1 MNFALI
7 LFVLLLVSFVAW
19 LIDVF
24 VLARQR
30 EAAAGKAL
38 ADFDARNASRPG
50 VAPETLAAERA
61 ALREN
66 LTRRPWY
73 MEYTASFFPVILLV
87 FVLRSFLF
95 EPFRI
100 PSGSML
106 PTLEIG
112 DLILVNKFDYG
123 IRLPVINKKVIPIG
137 DPKRGDVVVFRYPF
151 PPQPD
156 YIKRVVGLP
165 GDRIEYT
172 NGKQLTINGVPVP
185 VAPRERYLDESR
197 LQSYV
202 QFNEKLGDKEHRIIQ
217 AEGPGVLGRQLQHTH
232 PSACEYRENEFR
244 VVYSVVCTVPPGH
257 YFVMGDNRDNSEDS
271 RYWGFVPDENIV
283 GRAFFVWLTLKG
295 WVPSFER
302 VGRFD

>member
-7 LFVLLLVSFVAW
+7 LFLLLVVSFIAW

-24 VLARQR
+24 WLGKQR
-30 EAAAGKAL
+30 AL
-38 ADFDARNASRPG
+38 AADKAVAQFDARNANRAGTS
-50 VAPETLAAERA
+50 AEALARERA

-66 LTRRPWY
+66 ATRRPWY

-112 DLILVNKFDYG
+112 DLILVNKFNYG
-123 IRLPVINKKVIPIG
+123 IRLPVINRKVVPIG
-137 DPKRGDVVVFRYPF
+137 DPKRGDVVVFRF
-151 PPQPD
+151 PHNPSQD

-165 GDRIEYT
+165 GDRIDYLNKE
-172 NGKQLTINGVPVP
+172 LRINGQV
-185 VAPRERYLDESR
+185 VATTPLERYLDESR
-197 LQSYV
+197 LQSYQ
-202 QFNEKLGDKEHRIIQ
+202 QFTEKMGEKQHRIIMS
-217 AEGPGVLGRQLQHTH
+217 EGPGFVVRALQHTH
-232 PSACEYRENEFR
+232 PDACR
-244 VVYSVVCTVPPGH
+244 YSQDGVSCTVPSGH

-271 RYWGFVPDENIV
+271 RYWGFVPDQNIV
-283 GRAFFVWLTLKG
+283 GRAFFVWLTLRG

-302 VGRFD
+302 VGRFE

>member
-7 LFVLLLVSFVAW
+7 LFLLLVVSFIAW
-19 LIDVF
+19 LIDVLWLGKQR
-24 VLARQR
+24 VLA
-30 EAAAGKAL
+30 ADKAV
-38 ADFDARNASRPG
+38 AEFDARNANRVGMS
-50 VAPETLAAERA
+50 AEALARERA

-66 LTRRPWY
+66 ATRRPWY

-112 DLILVNKFDYG
+112 DLILVNKFNYG
-123 IRLPVINKKVIPIG
+123 IRLPVINKKIVQVG
-137 DPKRGDVVVFRYPF
+137 DPKRADVIVFRF
-151 PPQPD
+151 PHNPSQD

-165 GDRIEYT
+165 GDRVDYVNKE
-172 NGKQLTINGVPVP
+172 LRINGQV
-185 VAPRERYLDESR
+185 VATTPLERYLDESR
-197 LQSYV
+197 LQSYR
-202 QFNEKLGDKEHRIIQ
+202 QFSEKLGEKQHRIIMS
-217 AEGPGVLGRQLQHTH
+217 EGPGFVVRALQHTH
-232 PSACEYRENEFR
+232 PDACR
-244 VVYSVVCTVPPGH
+244 YSQEGVSCTVPSGH

-283 GRAFFVWLTLKG
+283 GRAFFIWLTLRG
-295 WVPSFER
+295 WVPSFDR

>member
-7 LFVLLLVSFVAW
+7 LFLLLLVSFIAW

-24 VLARQR
+24 WLGKQR
-30 EAAAGKAL
+30 AL
-38 ADFDARNASRPG
+38 AADKAVAEFDARNANRAGTS
-50 VAPETLAAERA
+50 AEALARERA

-66 LTRRPWY
+66 ATRRPWY

-112 DLILVNKFDYG
+112 DLILVNKFNYG
-123 IRLPVINKKVIPIG
+123 IRLPVINRKVVPIG
-137 DPKRGDVVVFRYPF
+137 DPKRGDVVVFRF
-151 PPQPD
+151 PHNPSQD

-165 GDRIEYT
+165 GDRVDYLNKE
-172 NGKQLTINGVPVP
+172 LRINGQV
-185 VAPRERYLDESR
+185 VATTPLERYLDESR
-197 LQSYV
+197 LQSYQ
-202 QFNEKLGDKEHRIIQ
+202 QFTEKLGEKQHRIIMS
-217 AEGPGVLGRQLQHTH
+217 EGPGFVVRALQHTH
-232 PSACEYRENEFR
+232 PDACRYGQGG
-244 VVYSVVCTVPPGH
+244 VSCTVPSGH

-283 GRAFFVWLTLKG
+283 GRAFLVWLTLKG

-302 VGRFD
+302 VGRFE

>member
-7 LFVLLLVSFVAW
+7 LFILLVLSFAAW
-19 LIDVF
+19 LIDVLW
-24 VLARQR
+24 LA
-30 EAAAGKAL
+30 KARTATADRL
-38 ADFDARNASRPG
+38 AADFDRRNASQSG
-50 VAPETLAAERA
+50 VTPEALASERA

-66 LTRRPWY
+66 ATRRPWY

-123 IRLPVINKKVIPIG
+123 IRLPVINEKVIPLG
-137 DPKRGDVVVFRYPF
+137 DPKRADVIVFRF
-151 PPQPD
+151 PHNPSQD

-165 GDRIEYT
+165 GDRLDYL
-172 NGKQLTINGVPVP
+172 NKQLRINGQVVPLT
-185 VAPRERYLDESR
+185 PRERYMDESR
-197 LQSYV
+197 LQSYQ
-202 QFNEKLGDKEHRIIQ
+202 QFTEKLGEKQHRIIMS
-217 AEGPGVLGRQLQHTH
+217 EGPGFIVRALQHTH
-232 PSACEYRENEFR
+232 PDDCR
-244 VVYSVVCTVPPGH
+244 YSPEGVSCTVPPGH

>member
-7 LFVLLLVSFVAW
+7 LFLLLVVSFIAW

-24 VLARQR
+24 WLGKQR
-30 EAAAGKAL
+30 AL
-38 ADFDARNASRPG
+38 AADKAVAQFDARNANRAGTS
-50 VAPETLAAERA
+50 AEALARERA

-66 LTRRPWY
+66 ATRRPWY

-112 DLILVNKFDYG
+112 DLILVNKFNYG
-123 IRLPVINKKVIPIG
+123 IRLPVINRKVVPIG
-137 DPKRGDVVVFRYPF
+137 DPKRGDVVVFRF
-151 PPQPD
+151 PHKPSQD

-165 GDRIEYT
+165 GDRIDYLNKELRV
-172 NGKQLTINGVPVP
+172 NGQV
-185 VAPRERYLDESR
+185 VATTPLERYLDESR
-197 LQSYV
+197 LQSYQ
-202 QFNEKLGDKEHRIIQ
+202 QFTEKLGEKQHRIIMS
-217 AEGPGVLGRQLQHTH
+217 EGPGFVVRALQHTH
-232 PSACEYRENEFR
+232 PDACR
-244 VVYSVVCTVPPGH
+244 YSQDGVSCTVPSGH

-302 VGRFD
+302 VGRFE

>member
-7 LFVLLLVSFVAW
+7 LFILLVVSFVAW

-30 EAAAGKAL
+30 EAAAAKAL

-50 VAPETLAAERA
+50 VAPEAMARERA
-61 ALREN
+61 ALRETV
-66 LTRRPWY
+66 TRRPWY

-123 IRLPVINKKVIPIG
+123 IRLPVINKKVVAIG
-137 DPKRGDVVVFRYPF
+137 DPKRADVIVFRFPF
-151 PPQPD
+151 NPTQD

-165 GDRIEYT
+165 GDRVEYL
-172 NGKQLTINGVPVP
+172 NKVLRINGEVVPTTP
-185 VAPRERYLDESR
+185 QGRYMDESR
-197 LQSYV
+197 LQSYQ
-202 QFNEKLGDKEHRIIQ
+202 QFTEKLGEKQHRIIMS
-217 AEGPGVLGRQLQHTH
+217 EGPGFISRALQHTH
-232 PSACEYRENEFR
+232 PDACR
-244 VVYSVVCTVPPGH
+244 YSPEGVSCTVPPGH

>member
-7 LFVLLLVSFVAW
+7 LFLLLVVSGAAW
-19 LIDVF
+19 LLDVLW
-24 VLARQR
+24 LARQR
-30 EAAAGKAL
+30 AAMAKTKL
-38 ADFDARNASRPG
+38 AAFDARNAGRAG
-50 VAPETLAAERA
+50 VPAEVTQRERA
-61 ALREN
+61 AYAEE

-100 PSGSML
+100 PSGSMI

-112 DLILVNKFDYG
+112 DLILVNKYSYG
-123 IRLPVINKKVIPIG
+123 IRLPVLNRKVVEIG
-137 DPKRGDVVVFRYPF
+137 QPKRGDVMVFRF
-151 PPQPD
+151 PHDPAQD

-165 GDRIEYT
+165 GDEVAYLNRQLLL
-172 NGKQLTINGVPVP
+172 NGQPVP
-185 VAPRERYLDESR
+185 LTPLPRYMDEDR
-197 LQSYV
+197 MQSYE
-202 QFNEKLGDKEHRIIQ
+202 QFSEKLGEVEHRIIM
-217 AEGPGVLGRQLQHTH
+217 ADGGGTPVMRAFAHTH
-232 PSACEYRENEFR
+232 PGACQYGAEGVR
-244 VVYSVVCTVPPGH
+244 CTVPAGH

-302 VGRFD
+302 VGRFN